1 MTDETARAVAT
12 AAKALS
18 DAGLIC
24 EERRP
29 PHVERGN
36 EMWLKLFS
44 RASVVQLRK
53 VYTGRE
59 REGGSFVSWRLATAD
74 DNPPPALDVYIADW
88 MERDRL
94 REELVE
100 WMQTTPIIVAP
111 VGATPAYAHDTL
123 KVNVNGVTMGTFQSV
138 QLRANIQRFR
148 PACRHGAGGTNEMTG
163 CRSEFRLW
171 DGLLRRRWYWRLR
184 KSWRGHFSAI
194 LICAICII
202 CVICGWESIMEP
214 VLQFW
219 LFSSSDFIA
228 IVLLVIAAKTIRI
241 VPQATVMLVERLG
254 KFDKVAS
261 SGLNILV
268 PFLDKPRAV
277 YWTNTRPGVT
287 SIDLREQYI
296 DLPPQPVITRDNVTI
311 HVDSVVYW
319 QITDPV
325 KAVYEMNDLVG
336 GIVQLTITGMRAVM
350 GDMDLDHTLSQRDQ
364 INSKLRL
371 ILDEATDK
379 WGVKVTRVDVKN
391 INPPEDVRITM
402 EKQMTAERNRRA
414 LVLQAEGD
422 RQAAIT
428 RAEGEKQA
436 AVTRAEGEKQSAILA
451 AEGAAQARLRNAE
464 AESEA
469 INRIAQAIPGGDPGQ
484 YLITTRYIDSLR
496 DMTRTSNSKVIFMPV
511 ETSAMLSS
519 VGAIKEVLSQ
529 TGERDDK
536 EQLPPPR
543 PRELPR

>member
-1 MTDETARAVAT
+1 
-12 AAKALS
+12 
-18 DAGLIC
+18 
-24 EERRP
+24 
-29 PHVERGN
+29 
-36 EMWLKLFS
+36 
-44 RASVVQLRK
+44 
-53 VYTGRE
+53 
-59 REGGSFVSWRLATAD
+59 
-74 DNPPPALDVYIADW
+74 
-88 MERDRL
+88 
-94 REELVE
+94 
-100 WMQTTPIIVAP
+100 
-111 VGATPAYAHDTL
+111 
-123 KVNVNGVTMGTFQSV
+123 
-138 QLRANIQRFR
+138 
-148 PACRHGAGGTNEMTG
+148 
-163 CRSEFRLW
+163 
-171 DGLLRRRWYWRLR
+171 
-184 KSWRGHFSAI
+184 
-194 LICAICII
+194 
-202 CVICGWESIMEP
+202 MEP
-214 VLQFW
+214 VASILGLIF
-219 LFSSSDFIA
+219 FGFIA

-241 VPQATVMLVERLG
+241 VPQASVMLVERLG

-277 YWTNTRPGVT
+277 YWTNSRPALT
-287 SIDLREQYI
+287 AIDLREQYI

-319 QITDPV
+319 QITDPI
-325 KAVYEMNDLVG
+325 KAVYEINDLVG

-350 GDMDLDHTLSQRDQ
+350 GEMDLDHTLSQRDQ
-364 INSKLRL
+364 INAKLRL

-391 INPPEDVRITM
+391 INPPDDVRITM

-469 INRIAQAIPGGDPGQ
+469 LNRIAQAVPSGDPAQ
-484 YLITTRYIDSLR
+484 YLITVRYIESLR
-496 DMTRTSNSKVIFMPV
+496 DMTKTNNAKVIFMPV

-529 TGERDDK
+529 TGEKDEKD
-536 EQLPPPR
+536 QLPPPPR

>member
-1 MTDETARAVAT
+1 MSFANLFLLQSEAVLPAFLT
-12 AAKALS
+12 
-18 DAGLIC
+18 IFF
-24 EERRP
+24 
-29 PHVERGN
+29 
-36 EMWLKLFS
+36 LFF
-44 RASVVQLRK
+44 L
-53 VYTGRE
+53 G
-59 REGGSFVSWRLATAD
+59 
-74 DNPPPALDVYIADW
+74 
-88 MERDRL
+88 
-94 REELVE
+94 
-100 WMQTTPIIVAP
+100 
-111 VGATPAYAHDTL
+111 
-123 KVNVNGVTMGTFQSV
+123 
-138 QLRANIQRFR
+138 
-148 PACRHGAGGTNEMTG
+148 
-163 CRSEFRLW
+163 
-171 DGLLRRRWYWRLR
+171 
-184 KSWRGHFSAI
+184 
-194 LICAICII
+194 
-202 CVICGWESIMEP
+202 
-214 VLQFW
+214 
-219 LFSSSDFIA
+219 
-228 IVLLVIAAKTIRI
+228 IVLLVIAAKTIKI
-241 VPQATVMLVERLG
+241 VPQATVMLIERLG
-254 KFDKVAS
+254 RFNRVAA

-277 YWTNTRPGVT
+277 YWTNTRPGLT

-364 INSKLRL
+364 INSKLRI

-469 INRIAQAIPGGDPGQ
+469 LTRIAQSIPGGDPGH
-484 YLITTRYIDSLR
+484 YLLTVRYIESLR
-496 DMTRTSNSKVIFMPV
+496 DMTRTNNSKVIFMPV

-519 VGAIKEVLSQ
+519 LGAIKEVLSQ
-529 TGERDDK
+529 TGEKD
-536 EQLPPPR
+536 EPAPPPPPPR

>member
-1 MTDETARAVAT
+1 MDPLSTVL
-12 AAKALS
+12 AL
-18 DAGLIC
+18 
-24 EERRP
+24 
-29 PHVERGN
+29 
-36 EMWLKLFS
+36 LFF
-44 RASVVQLRK
+44 
-53 VYTGRE
+53 G
-59 REGGSFVSWRLATAD
+59 
-74 DNPPPALDVYIADW
+74 
-88 MERDRL
+88 
-94 REELVE
+94 
-100 WMQTTPIIVAP
+100 
-111 VGATPAYAHDTL
+111 
-123 KVNVNGVTMGTFQSV
+123 
-138 QLRANIQRFR
+138 
-148 PACRHGAGGTNEMTG
+148 
-163 CRSEFRLW
+163 
-171 DGLLRRRWYWRLR
+171 
-184 KSWRGHFSAI
+184 
-194 LICAICII
+194 
-202 CVICGWESIMEP
+202 
-214 VLQFW
+214 
-219 LFSSSDFIA
+219 FIA

-254 KFDKVAS
+254 RFDKVAS
-261 SGLNILV
+261 SGLNLLV
-268 PFLDKPRAV
+268 PFLDRPRAV
-277 YWTNTRPGVT
+277 YWTNTRPGIT

-364 INSKLRL
+364 INAKLRI

-451 AEGAAQARLRNAE
+451 AEGAAQARQRNAQGE
-464 AESEA
+464 
-469 INRIAQAIPGGDPGQ
+469 AQAIALVAEAMHEHGNPAQ
-484 YLITTRYIDSLR
+484 YLITTRYIESLR
-496 DMTRTSNSKVIFMPV
+496 DMTRTNNSKVIFMPV

-529 TGERDDK
+529 TGQTSGEKD
-536 EQLPPPR
+536 PPAAPR